1 MLQAARDAS
10 RSVDEREVVRL
21 FGSACA
27 AIAHL
32 HSQAKPVAHRDIK
45 VENLLIASDKK
56 VKLCDFGSCT
66 TRAKVYKS
74 AKVRRGN
81 LQLSSDHRTLA
92 TILNLLY
99 VRVCATIGI
108 LAGDCKGGGGG

>member
-1 MLQAARDAS
+1 M
-10 RSVDEREVVRL
+10 VRL

-74 AKVRRGN
+74 AKVRGGH

-92 TILNLLY
+92 TTPVNLLY
-99 VRVCATIGI
+99 VRVCATMGI
-108 LAGDCKGGGGG
+108 LAGYCKGGGGG